1 MPSFT
6 SKCVQYMLC
15 LAHTHDSHHNVR
27 LYLLLTDRHSIRF
40 IMAIDPD
47 EQFRGA
53 KDETNTAERFWIGV
67 AAIRMAYLH
76 FDVVSARKGDL
87 LTVFKSQYKERGGG
101 ALVHDG
107 DGGATSRWVIACN
120 YLEVAASMGLS
131 SAQFYLAE
139 LLRQKRVQHIGAQHS
154 AELRALR
161 LYMRAANSGFAEAQV
176 RRCHFFCHH
185 TTIDISFGEKI
196 PSPYTFT
203 FVLVKF

>member
-1 MPSFT
+1 
-6 SKCVQYMLC
+6 
-15 LAHTHDSHHNVR
+15 
-27 LYLLLTDRHSIRF
+27 
-40 IMAIDPD
+40 MAIDPD

-87 LTVFKSQYKERGGG
+87 LTVFKSQYKERGGA

-176 RRCHFFCHH
+176 RRCHFFVITH
-185 TTIDISFGEKI
+185 TTIYIYIILGKDSFPSHLYVCTSYFLLIIRHDLHGISTTA
-196 PSPYTFT
+196 SRY
-203 FVLVKF
+203 

>member
-1 MPSFT
+1 
-6 SKCVQYMLC
+6 MLC

-196 PSPYTFT
+196 PSP
-203 FVLVKF
+203 